1 MEESP
6 RNISDGVEGW
16 RTEMSFMEKLD
27 GVLGGWLSLLAALRV
42 SGHSI
47 AFATVKGEQP
57 GWQCEGFCLSS
68 SYQPWAMLQFL
79 CL

>member
-6 RNISDGVEGW
+6 CNTSDGLEGW
-16 RTEMSFMEKLD
+16 RTEMSWMEKLD
-27 GVLGGWLSLLAALRV
+27 GALRDWLSLLAAPRV

-47 AFATVKGEQP
+47 AFATDKGEQP
-57 GWQCEGFCLSS
+57 GWQSEGFCLCS
-68 SYQPWAMLQFL
+68 SYRPWAMLQFL